1 MIYTSAAKV
10 IEASNI
16 VHLYQLCSGQHPGN
30 ISPLGGVC
38 PGLPFRSGLRLTLGR
53 RVYVPGSPRLTIRT
67 ELSSLGVGRVKWNKS
82 PGFFS

>member
-16 VHLYQLCSGQHPGN
+16 LHLGQYCSGQHPGN
-30 ISPLGGVC
+30 ISSLGGVC

-53 RVYVPGSPRLTIRT
+53 RVYVPGSPRLVIRS
-67 ELSSLGVGRVKWNKS
+67 ELSTLGG
-82 PGFFS
+82 GG